1 MSNFKLNIFTPHGVV
16 IRNLECNELVIPT
29 TQGEINILKD
39 HTHIISEIDTGVLSA
54 KTANS
59 TRYFS
64 MTSGLVK
71 VLGEDITILSTTA
84 EKSEDIDMDR
94 ARNAKAKAESRL
106 SEMDKISSS
115 EQVKFKRKLDRANL
129 RIKLKD
135 LHK

>member
-16 IRNLECNELVIPT
+16 IKNLECDELVIPT
-29 TQGEINILKD
+29 TQGEINVLKD
-39 HTHIISEIDTGVLSA
+39 HTHIISEVDTGVLSA
-54 KTANS
+54 KTTNK

-71 VLGEDITILSTTA
+71 VLGDEITILSTTA
-84 EKSEDIDMDR
+84 EKSEDIDLDR

-106 SEMDKISSS
+106 TELEKLSSK

-129 RIKLKD
+129 RIKLRD